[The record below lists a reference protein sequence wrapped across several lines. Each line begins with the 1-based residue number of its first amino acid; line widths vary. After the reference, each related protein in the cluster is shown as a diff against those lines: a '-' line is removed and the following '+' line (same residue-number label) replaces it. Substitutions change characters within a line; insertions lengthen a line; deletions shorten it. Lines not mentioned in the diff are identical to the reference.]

1 MYNIQ
6 KRFNKKTIF
15 QKKKNKN
22 IEIQMKRQIKRKIFK
37 TKK

>member
-6 KRFNKKTIF
+6 KRFNKKQF
-15 QKKKNKN
+15 FKKKKKN